1 MLLGIH
7 YAILLGILTGI
18 LNQIPYI
25 GIIVAILL
33 SIASTLT
40 GVADV
45 SIIAGVVLV
54 NVIVLLP
61 DANVLVPIVVSTR
74 VKMNAF
80 ISILLINL

>member
-1 MLLGIH
+1 MGIH

-45 SIIAGVVLV
+45 SIIAGVVRV